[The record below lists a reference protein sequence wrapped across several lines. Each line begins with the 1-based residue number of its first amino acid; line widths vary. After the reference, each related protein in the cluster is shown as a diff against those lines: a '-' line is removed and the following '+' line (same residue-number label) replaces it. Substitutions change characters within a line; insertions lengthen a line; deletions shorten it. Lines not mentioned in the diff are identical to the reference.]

1 MEIEQI
7 HELIE
12 KVCPIYGVYK
22 DKDGIVN
29 IHYKEEA
36 TSDQIAASID
46 LVQQLPLLSA
56 KQNKM
61 AKIDKEFSNKIDS
74 GFLTSYGWKLGLSID
89 GLVLLSSLYL
99 MATTCEKAG
108 LQIPSIIDTDGM
120 PHLLDMQ
127 WLTVIM
133 LQYGEYRSQ
142 MSLEYATKK
151 KSVNDATTIEE
162 VENV

>member
-1 MEIEQI
+1 MRVEQI
-7 HELIE
+7 HELIA
-12 KVCPIYGVYK
+12 KVCPINGVSQ
-22 DKDGIVN
+22 DEQGVVN
-29 IHYKEEA
+29 INYKQEA
-36 TSDQIAASID
+36 TSDQIAAALD

-56 KQNKM
+56 KQDKI
-61 AKIDKEFSNKIDS
+61 AKINKEFSNKIDA

-89 GLVLLSSLYL
+89 DLVLLSSLYL
-99 MATTCEKAG
+99 MATTCERAG

-120 PHLLDMQ
+120 PHLLEMQ

-142 MSLEYATKK
+142 MSLDYANKK

>member
-1 MEIEQI
+1 
-7 HELIE
+7 
-12 KVCPIYGVYK
+12 
-22 DKDGIVN
+22 
-29 IHYKEEA
+29 
-36 TSDQIAASID
+36 
-46 LVQQLPLLSA
+46 
-56 KQNKM
+56 
-61 AKIDKEFSNKIDS
+61 
-74 GFLTSYGWKLGLSID
+74 
-89 GLVLLSSLYL
+89 

-120 PHLLDMQ
+120 PHLLEMQ

>member
-7 HELIE
+7 HELIA
-12 KVCPIYGVYK
+12 KVCPIDGVYK

-36 TSDQIAASID
+36 TSDQIASSID
-46 LVQQLPLLSA
+46 LIQQLPLLSA
-56 KQNKM
+56 KQDKM
-61 AKIDKEFSNKIDS
+61 AKIDKEFSNKIDA

-89 GLVLLSSLYL
+89 DLVLLSSLYL
-99 MATTCEKAG
+99 MATTCERAG

-120 PHLLDMQ
+120 PHLLEMQ

-133 LQYGEYRSQ
+133 LQYGEHRSQ
-142 MSLEYATKK
+142 MSLDYANKK